1 MQMGMDTHISPCA
14 DTCVCVHT
22 HTHIDT
28 HSFFFLS
35 LFFLCHSLTHTHTH
49 THALA
54 ITHFLSLCYA
64 PAVKSQLNNES
75 AALLPFCIEAEELVI
90 GCIEQHTVCASL
102 PAAAR
107 SAHMGNR
114 LMRPREYPGTP
125 AHLSLDWGSDR
136 QPCTVANLLFQCIS
150 YGKEKKKNLT
160 QTLTTLRSCRSL
172 WFVNGP
178 SQVTAE
184 HNLPQ
189 TDLWSVPLLTWLP
202 GGTFIIHPHLNI
214 SESPTCIMHSGM
226 SAVRTLYGQLKCEVP
241 GAERVAYDRQQRAEL
256 AVHLFSGEDLFSC
269 KSVSRDDRAGSKC
282 VNCKQTMELM
292 IYVSLLL

>member
-1 MQMGMDTHISPCA
+1 MIDRPGRCQLLQAGISEQQSCYCQSSVLVHCATHTYAHGRAHIQMQMGMDTHISPCA

-28 HSFFFLS
+28 HTHSFFFLS
-35 LFFLCHSLTHTHTH
+35 LFFLCHSLTHTH

-90 GCIEQHTVCASL
+90 GCIEKHTVCASL

-125 AHLSLDWGSDR
+125 AHLSLD
-136 QPCTVANLLFQCIS
+136 
-150 YGKEKKKNLT
+150 
-160 QTLTTLRSCRSL
+160 
-172 WFVNGP
+172 
-178 SQVTAE
+178 
-184 HNLPQ
+184 
-189 TDLWSVPLLTWLP
+189 
-202 GGTFIIHPHLNI
+202 
-214 SESPTCIMHSGM
+214 
-226 SAVRTLYGQLKCEVP
+226 
-241 GAERVAYDRQQRAEL
+241 
-256 AVHLFSGEDLFSC
+256 
-269 KSVSRDDRAGSKC
+269 
-282 VNCKQTMELM
+282 
-292 IYVSLLL
+292 